1 MATLPPEPDQVPEE
15 PDPAGNPS
23 WGEPL
28 PSDEDDGLEPVRE
41 NPEPE

>member
-1 MATLPPEPDQVPEE
+1 MATLPPEPGQVPEA

-28 PSDEDDGLEPVRE
+28 PNDGDEGLEPVRE
-41 NPEPE
+41 NPEPD